1 MPITFGS
8 VGDIISIC
16 LLIKDL
22 VKTLENSRGSSAE
35 YQAVTQEL
43 WSLEHALLQVEQ
55 SMRSCKQSP
64 ELDALARMAVNA
76 AERCAKSVGEFSAHI
91 KSYEEDLG
99 PSATSSL
106 SKGVV
111 RKVKWQLVE
120 KEKLDRFRSETQAQ
134 CMTMNVLLDAFTM

>member
-22 VKTLENSRGSSAE
+22 VKTLENSRGSSTE

-55 SMRSCKQSP
+55 SLRSCKRSP
-64 ELDALARMAVNA
+64 GLDALAQMAVNV
-76 AERCAKSVGEFSAHI
+76 AERCGKSVGEFSAHI

-99 PSATSSL
+99 ATATSSL
-106 SKGVV
+106 TKGVV

-120 KEKLDRFRSETQAQ
+120 KERLERFRSETRAQ
-134 CMTMNVLLDAFTM
+134 CMTMNVLLDTFTI

>member
-22 VKTLENSRGSSAE
+22 VKTLENSRASSTE

-55 SMRSCKQSP
+55 SMRSCKRSP
-64 ELDALARMAVNA
+64 ELDALAKVAVNV
-76 AERCAKSVGEFSAHI
+76 AERCAKSVDEFSAHI
-91 KSYEEDLG
+91 KCYEEELG
-99 PSATSSL
+99 AKATSSL
-106 SKGVV
+106 SRGVV

-120 KEKLDRFRSETQAQ
+120 KEKLDKFRSEIQAQ
-134 CMTMNVLLDAFTM
+134 CMTMNVLLETFTM

>member
-16 LLIKDL
+16 LLFKDL
-22 VKTLENSRGSSAE
+22 IKTLQNSRASSTE

-43 WSLEHALLQVEQ
+43 WSLEQALLQVEQ
-55 SMRSCKQSP
+55 SLRSCKRSP
-64 ELDALARMAVNA
+64 ELDALAQMAVNV
-76 AERCAKSVGEFSAHI
+76 AERCGKSVGEFSAHI

-99 PSATSSL
+99 ATATSSL
-106 SKGVV
+106 SRGVV

-120 KEKLDRFRSETQAQ
+120 KERLDRFRSETQAQ
-134 CMTMNVLLDAFTM
+134 CMTMNVLLDTFTM